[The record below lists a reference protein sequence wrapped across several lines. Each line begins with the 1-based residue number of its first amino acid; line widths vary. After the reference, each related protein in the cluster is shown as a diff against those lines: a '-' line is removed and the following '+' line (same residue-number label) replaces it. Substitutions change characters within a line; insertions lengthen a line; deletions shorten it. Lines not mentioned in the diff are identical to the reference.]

1 MKLVP
6 QYFIEER
13 LFSSLAVEEQSHLF
27 LFKRSC
33 QCSPD
38 PARLPSLFLQP
49 FKNFQFRFIHVHHM
63 ALSEICSHSI
73 GNCFQVFLSAADY
86 KLTDILLGEWNSFIR
101 KMLCNPVE
109 RKAENVLLICKMCR
123 EFRRSRRILNHPLR
137 LLFLRHFM
145 NDRLLFA
152 FFSDEGIGKTMAD
165 DFFRIVFR
173 FLVMGNADYLRRNL
187 FHLVI
192 IHFSGFRVK
201 IGSLLYGKL
210 LQMIFTRLLLF
221 CLFCF
226 RLLLRLGNLIRRV
239 ICNKLSFIK
248 KRQLFNRN
256 QRAVGQ
262 IHLIHCIKHL
272 ISSE

>member
-1 MKLVP
+1 
-6 QYFIEER
+6 
-13 LFSSLAVEEQSHLF
+13 
-27 LFKRSC
+27 
-33 QCSPD
+33 
-38 PARLPSLFLQP
+38 
-49 FKNFQFRFIHVHHM
+49 M

-239 ICNKLSFIK
+239 IRNKLSFIK

-256 QRAVGQ
+256 MFTF
-262 IHLIHCIKHL
+262 
-272 ISSE
+272 